1 MATLKEER
9 SRKVRDRVNS
19 AIEAQQEA
27 QKRELQ
33 RRRIELARQGME
45 AYESGKMIECV
56 RLFHTY
62 IYILEIWKGCGDG
75 GLAPS
80 HFHPKLDLLELLLI
94 SSVYWD
100 LVKIYDH
107 ARTPGKYKEM
117 QGYLAKYILFS
128 KGQPYQPL
136 SSEQIR
142 KYLNNDKAIHK
153 SDFKNAY
160 IALTG
165 SKCFVATSLIDLVE
179 DPTLLSLRVF
189 RDDVLLSR
197 PLGRIFVWL
206 YYQVG
211 PVLAFVLDHMP
222 SIIRRGSARILDR
235 LAKRL
240 A

>member
-9 SRKVRDRVNS
+9 SQKVRDRVNS
-19 AIEAQQEA
+19 AIEAHAEA

-45 AYESGKMIECV
+45 AYEAGKMIECV

-62 IYILEIWKGCGDG
+62 IYILETWKGCGDG

-107 ARTPGKYKEM
+107 ARTPAKYKEM
-117 QGYLAKYILFS
+117 QAYLSKYILFS

-153 SDFKNAY
+153 SDFKAAY
-160 IALTG
+160 ISLTG
-165 SKCFVATSLIDLVE
+165 SKCFVATSLIDLVDE
-179 DPTLLSLRVF
+179 PTLFSLRVF
-189 RDDVLLSR
+189 RDEVLLER
-197 PLGRIFVWL
+197 PLGRAFVWA
-206 YYQVG
+206 YYKIG
-211 PVLAFVLDHMP
+211 PFLALCMNQMP
-222 SIIRRGSARILDR
+222 QAIRRACARFLDR
-235 LAKRL
+235 LAMRL
-240 A
+240 S